1 MKRIG
6 REIIFGTRIFCST
19 PLNHIYKSFKNIILK
34 FFLTKNLHFK
44 VTGSVAKL
52 DEVAKATIKASNEF
66 LSILTI
72 LFLVQTKYYC
82 NNNKNN
88 NK

>member
-1 MKRIG
+1 
-6 REIIFGTRIFCST
+6 
-19 PLNHIYKSFKNIILK
+19 
-34 FFLTKNLHFK
+34 

-72 LFLVQTKYYC
+72 LFPVQTKYYC